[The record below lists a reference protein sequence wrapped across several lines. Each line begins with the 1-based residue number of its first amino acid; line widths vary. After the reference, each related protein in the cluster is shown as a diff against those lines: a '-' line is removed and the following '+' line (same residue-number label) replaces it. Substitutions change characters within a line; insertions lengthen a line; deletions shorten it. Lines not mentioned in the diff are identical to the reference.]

1 VIGGS
6 FIGQLNDRCPIVLDG
21 RVMGHYEKVTTGKEN
36 MVDAILSSVLPITEG
51 VQDSNIELLIAP
63 GVDATFMIAIA
74 VSLDHMLTN
83 KKQASQILGSG

>member
-6 FIGQLNDRCPIVLDG
+6 FIGELNDRYPIVLDG
-21 RVMGHYEKVTTGKEN
+21 RVMGHYEKVTTGN